1 MFDAALEVRGQPEAE
16 APLSHS
22 LGYGDCVHVSRA
34 LAATGWAALVQ
45 PDTDTVLGYVRT
57 DALLPLPAPDLTR
70 TGFDALL
77 SRLTPEGEPAQQDED
92 GIAVIRRPYSHGVTL
107 VERQIPFAGSVMIE
121 QTLFVRG
128 IDAAQGFL
136 LARALVNQ
144 DGPASPHMERTP
156 VIQKDET
163 GVRFVNDDSYWQIIV
178 VREVEG
184 GVTIDFPERAD

>member
-1 MFDAALEVRGQPEAE
+1 MFDATLDVREQPEAE
-16 APLSHS
+16 AALSHS
-22 LGYGDCVHVSRA
+22 LGYGDCVGVSPA
-34 LAATGWAALVQ
+34 LPAMGWAAIVQ
-45 PDTDTVLGYVRT
+45 PDTDTALGYARP

-70 TGFDALL
+70 AGFGALL
-77 SRLTPEGEPAQQDED
+77 SRLTPEGEPVQQDED
-92 GIAVIRRPYSHGVTL
+92 GMAVIRQSYSHGVTL
-107 VERQIPFAGSVMIE
+107 IERQIPFAGSVMTE

-163 GVRFVNDDSYWQIIV
+163 GARFVNDDSYWQIIV